1 MTECLFCG
9 SKIYPGEKQD
19 LFNDQGVHEFCLADF
34 LEDQAEDAWASSEHA
49 DG

>member
-9 SKIYPGEKQD
+9 RKIYPGEKAD
-19 LFNDQGVHEFCLADF
+19 LFNDKGVHEGCLADF
-34 LEDQAEDAWASSEHA
+34 LEDQAEADWAGHA